1 VNTVEKAPIS
11 NMKETEGPDALRDE
25 DMGNIGGALRIC
37 IAVDAMLIF
46 IFTVT
51 FIVIRHCA

>member
-1 VNTVEKAPIS
+1 
-11 NMKETEGPDALRDE
+11 MKETEGPDALRDE